1 MEIFSEVLSEADLLQ
16 DTEVCKQQQESMM
29 LKIIMKG
36 YTALNQDTVNRINPL
51 MNDHEGKKNEI
62 TVIRDV
68 LPQSS
73 QMKISLPLFYCLELL
88 YYWTTCR
95 INFSL
100 LYQHLKNADYEV

>member
-1 MEIFSEVLSEADLLQ
+1 MLQ

-29 LKIIMKG
+29 LKVIMRG
-36 YTALNQDTVNRINPL
+36 YIVLNQDTENRINPL
-51 MNDHEGKKNEI
+51 MNGGEGKKNEI

-68 LPQSS
+68 FPQSS

-100 LYQHLKNADYEV
+100 LYQHLKNTSYEV